1 MILRL
6 LGMTRRVLQSSPAC
20 ALWEVVEGCPQ
31 PWRPCSPFSLLCVA
45 PGPLSGLCP
54 TRLPLQWWLFEVQK
68 LKDRETA
75 SRTALEAMTCKK
87 SDRWQL
93 KRCFCDMQRR
103 LQAISCS
110 LWRLA
115 DVLKPGV
122 DFLGK
127 WMGLFLV
134 RRWIERRKCHAY
146 QAF

>member
-1 MILRL
+1 MPSTLAAMLSLFAALR
-6 LGMTRRVLQSSPAC
+6 GARASVRSVSNKIATA
-20 ALWEVVEGCPQ
+20 VV
-31 PWRPCSPFSLLCVA
+31 A
-45 PGPLSGLCP
+45 
-54 TRLPLQWWLFEVQK
+54 FEVQK

-93 KRCFCDMQRR
+93 KRCFCFMQRR

-134 RRWIERRKCHAY
+134 RRWRERRKCHAY